1 MSMARWADRRNV
13 PLHHHVHTYL
23 PPLINWPKRAADFS
37 LKCSASFTSVLAL
50 VLDCDVLLLFCR
62 TLTQILYYTIVLS
75 VAGMS
80 GNPFL
85 NFLLQALIELPGFL
99 VGRAVCDRL
108 GRRWSQAGA
117 FVLTGCLQ
125 LACLVITVREYRLPY
140 RDCYSTQ
147 TTRWFPRGMRGMW

>member
-1 MSMARWADRRNV
+1 M
-13 PLHHHVHTYL
+13 
-23 PPLINWPKRAADFS
+23 
-37 LKCSASFTSVLAL
+37 

-140 RDCYSTQ
+140 RDCYSIGHSQGSDSVSCKEERQRTDA
-147 TTRWFPRGMRGMW
+147 RMSYSPFVFMRLRIYISARTEFSIGFAESLQASTGEVP